1 MLQRGGRGLRPG
13 RNVTGASW
21 EFRTECL
28 HGARDAWMRKM
39 NSRCSRPVSD
49 SAACAGM
56 SAYLTIACKISSDW
70 GEVAR
75 GRSHSFTMLQTPL
88 SKINE

>member
-1 MLQRGGRGLRPG
+1 M
-13 RNVTGASW
+13 S
-21 EFRTECL
+21 
-28 HGARDAWMRKM
+28 ARCARRLDAQ
-39 NSRCSRPVSD
+39 NELTVLESATHSRPVSD

-88 SKINE
+88 SKMNE